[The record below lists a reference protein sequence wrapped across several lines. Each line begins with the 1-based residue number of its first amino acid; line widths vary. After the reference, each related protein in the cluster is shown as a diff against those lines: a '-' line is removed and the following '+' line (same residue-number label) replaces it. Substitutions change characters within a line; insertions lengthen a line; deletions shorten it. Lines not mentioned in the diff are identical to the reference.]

1 MVFLPLL
8 RVDYCGVLNVGSF
21 MQLYDAS
28 GTPLSSQP
36 PSPLTATFCRSVY
49 YQGPTRHDVVV
60 EDGKAVTQ
68 VKNDL
73 VRAQWPHLV
82 RLLVYRSKFQMQP
95 DEREYFV
102 YAPMDYKSSVKL
114 VMRLWRRWEKPR
126 KAGWEFVEDL
136 NDDYPKVDDAAVSEP
151 IDDNFFDEM
160 WNAAKQRK
168 HLSAGHPGDP
178 FAFTCLDPSI
188 KVYRTEDFQK
198 DLVATV

>member
-1 MVFLPLL
+1 
-8 RVDYCGVLNVGSF
+8 

-28 GTPLSSQP
+28 GKPLSQRP
-36 PSPLTATFCRSVY
+36 PIPLTATFCRSAH

-73 VRAQWPHLV
+73 VRAQVSHLV

-114 VMRLWRRWEKPR
+114 VMQLWRRWEKPR
-126 KAGWEFVEDL
+126 KAGWEFVEEDVTDNMTFSTKHNIQSVPAFL
-136 NDDYPKVDDAAVSEP
+136 VYEDGIEVDRWVGPNPLLAVEP
-151 IDDNFFDEM
+151 I
-160 WNAAKQRK
+160 
-168 HLSAGHPGDP
+168 
-178 FAFTCLDPSI
+178 I
-188 KVYRTEDFQK
+188 
-198 DLVATV
+198 